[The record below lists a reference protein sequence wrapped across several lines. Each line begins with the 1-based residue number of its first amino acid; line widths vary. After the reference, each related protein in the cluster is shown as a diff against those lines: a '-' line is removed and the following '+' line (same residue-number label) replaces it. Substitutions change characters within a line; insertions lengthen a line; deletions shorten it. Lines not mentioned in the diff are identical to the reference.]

1 MKRRFSCREI
11 SLIDQMIQT
20 IGRDLFLPERLGD
33 DARSIGWCTFR
44 RLGTRLS
51 GYPDRAAC
59 LSGTG
64 DLEILH
70 AISRSAAYH
79 REQGPAAERFSCE
92 ARRFSLV
99 YLPAG
104 LYAAAAGG

>member
-1 MKRRFSCREI
+1 MYVPAYISEI
-11 SLIDQMIQT
+11 SGAVPM
-20 IGRDLFLPERLGD
+20 GRR
-33 DARSIGWCTFR
+33 W

-51 GYPDRAAC
+51 GDPDRAAC

-92 ARRFSLV
+92 ACGFSLV
-99 YLPAG
+99 YLSAG
-104 LYAAAAGG
+104 LYAATAGG